1 MLQIFQIVFP
11 TSISDFNPPFIS
23 DLSQNCPNSCL
34 QQSLHHD
41 KLVSLLTIIIIFAQ
55 YKCWFSLK
63 WKSPG
68 QISLIIITVFN
79 FTIVNNFIIFLLLKK
94 VWTLLSSWVSFI
106 AAIRRI
112 RHYGPEKFLQWK
124 LEVGSLFSL
133 LAIHKSC
140 PRGHNFHHELN
151 HHHPENC
158 PHV

>member
-41 KLVSLLTIIIIFAQ
+41 KLVSIIFAQ

-68 QISLIIITVFN
+68 KISFIIFGVFN
-79 FTIVNNFIIFLLLKK
+79 FTIAVNDVIIFLLLKK

-106 AAIRRI
+106 AVILRI

-124 LEVGSLFSL
+124 LELSSLFSL
-133 LAIHKSC
+133 LAIRKSC
-140 PRGHNFHHELN
+140 SLGHNFHHELN